1 MATVFLS
8 QVNTQFTAEHVLCE
22 KLAEGVKLLGVYGK
36 YLNSLTYSKP
46 SLEHDDS
53 RQK

>member
-22 KLAEGVKLLGVYGK
+22 KLAEGVKLLGIREESMG
-36 YLNSLTYSKP
+36 SI
-46 SLEHDDS
+46 
-53 RQK
+53 